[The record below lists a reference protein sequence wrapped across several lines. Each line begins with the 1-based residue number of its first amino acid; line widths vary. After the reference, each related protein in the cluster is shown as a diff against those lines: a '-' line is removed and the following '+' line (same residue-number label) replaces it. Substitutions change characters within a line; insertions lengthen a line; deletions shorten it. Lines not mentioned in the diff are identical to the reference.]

1 MESFLQDTLIRDFHF
16 LRPYWLLATLP
27 ILFFITALWRLNSNT
42 TAWDKAI
49 DKTLLPFLIDK
60 KKNSSQKAPLLL
72 LTFLW
77 LLCTLALSG
86 PVWEKLPQPV
96 QQREDALV
104 LVLDL

>member
-42 TAWDKAI
+42 TAWDKAS

-60 KKNSSQKAPLLL
+60 KKIDDDSSSKKLLNAL
-72 LTFLW
+72 NTNMNIISGLT
-77 LLCTLALSG
+77 
-86 PVWEKLPQPV
+86 EKL
-96 QQREDALV
+96 
-104 LVLDL
+104 